1 MDKKQQY
8 IDNFNK
14 NKEMLRNNT
23 RRDFSSEVRPNV
35 MMSNSNDS
43 SGSQFF
49 DKLAEMKKRLQ
60 LLRSQKY

>member
-1 MDKKQQY
+1 
-8 IDNFNK
+8 
-14 NKEMLRNNT
+14 MLRNNSK
-23 RRDFSSEVRPNV
+23 RDYSSEIRQNTTNT
-35 MMSNSNDS
+35 NSNDP